1 MDALTNPE
9 RLFSRSEVLTRPC
22 PVPAVRG
29 VYAWYFKE
37 PPPTVPTDGC
47 LTKDGHTLLYVGIS
61 PKNDSSTE
69 NLQKRV
75 SYHFRGN
82 AEGSTLRLT
91 LGALLAP
98 LSDFPL
104 RRVGSGNRMTL
115 THLGEQW
122 LDGWMADNAKV
133 CWVEHPQPWV
143 LEDELLKSLSLPLN
157 LQGNAHHPFFGPLG
171 EIRRAAKAAAREMA
185 IASEGNQQRT

>member
-1 MDALTNPE
+1 MDALTNPSH
-9 RLFSRSEVLTRPC
+9 LCSRSEVLARPC
-22 PVPAVRG
+22 PIPAVRG

-37 PPPTVPTDGC
+37 TPPAVPTDGC

-61 PKNDSSTE
+61 PKNDISSE
-69 NLQKRV
+69 NLRKRIC
-75 SYHFRGN
+75 YHFRGN

-91 LGALLAP
+91 LGALLAT

-122 LDGWMADNAKV
+122 LDEWMAENAKV
-133 CWVEHPQPWV
+133 CWVEHSRPWI

-157 LQGNAHHPFFGPLG
+157 LQGNAHHPYCESLG
-171 EIRRAAKAAAREMA
+171 EIRRAAKAAARDMT
-185 IASEGNQQRT
+185 IANEGNQQRS

>member
-9 RLFSRSEVLTRPC
+9 CLYSRSEVLTRPC
-22 PVPAVRG
+22 PIPAVRG

-61 PKNDSSTE
+61 PKNDSSSE

-98 LSDFPL
+98 LNDFPL

-157 LQGNAHHPFFGPLG
+157 LQGNTHHPFFGLLG

>member
-1 MDALTNPE
+1 MFT
-9 RLFSRSEVLTRPC
+9 RSDVLAKPC
-22 PVPAVRG
+22 PIPAVRG
-29 VYAWYFKE
+29 VYAWYFNE
-37 PPPTVPTDGC
+37 IPTDVLTGGC

-61 PKNDSSTE
+61 PKNDSSSE
-69 NLQKRV
+69 NLRKRV

-91 LGALLAP
+91 LGALLASK
-98 LSDFPL
+98 SDFPL
-104 RRVGSGNRMTL
+104 RRVGTGNRMTF

-122 LDGWMADNAKV
+122 LDQWMAENARV
-133 CWVEHPQPWV
+133 CWVEHPEPWV

-157 LQGNAHHPFFGPLG
+157 LQGNAPHPFNERLG
-171 EIRRAAKAAAREMA
+171 NIRRAAKAAAREMA

>member
-1 MDALTNPE
+1 MDTLINPE
-9 RLFSRSEVLTRPC
+9 RLYSRSEVLTRPC
-22 PVPAVRG
+22 PIPAVRG

-61 PKNDSSTE
+61 PKNDSSSE

-82 AEGSTLRLT
+82 AEGSTLRFT

-157 LQGNAHHPFFGPLG
+157 LQGNTHHPFFGLLG
-171 EIRRAAKAAAREMA
+171 EIRRTAKAAAREMA

>member
-1 MDALTNPE
+1 MDALTKPE

-37 PPPTVPTDGC
+37 PPPMVPTDGC

-61 PKNDSSTE
+61 PKNDSSSE
-69 NLQKRV
+69 NLRKRV

-91 LGALLAP
+91 LGTLLAP

-115 THLGEQW
+115 THLGERW

-143 LEDELLKSLSLPLN
+143 LEDELLKSLSLPRPAFRRWRGSGTPAGIRTDLDRS
-157 LQGNAHHPFFGPLG
+157 PSFSPPRPTSSPLG
-171 EIRRAAKAAAREMA
+171 
-185 IASEGNQQRT
+185 

>member
-22 PVPAVRG
+22 PIPAVRG

-61 PKNDSSTE
+61 PKNDSSSE

-98 LSDFPL
+98 LNDFPL

-157 LQGNAHHPFFGPLG
+157 LQGNTHHPFFGLLG